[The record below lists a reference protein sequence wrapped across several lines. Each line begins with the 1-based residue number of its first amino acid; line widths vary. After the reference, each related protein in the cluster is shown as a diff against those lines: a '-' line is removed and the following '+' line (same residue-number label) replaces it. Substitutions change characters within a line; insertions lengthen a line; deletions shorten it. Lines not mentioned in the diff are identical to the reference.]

1 MLSIVKISHGV
12 YPLIFDKRKRERK
25 TPSIY
30 EIYEYARQKLEEQA
44 PGYMIRSA
52 REEDL
57 DAVREINRVSLPE
70 NYPPSF
76 FHDLWSD
83 WGKAFYVAE
92 SPDNE
97 VVGYI
102 MCRVEHKPG
111 FYRHFLVRSGH
122 IVSIAVLEKHR
133 RRGLGYGLMAYAMK
147 SLYEEYNCEE
157 TYLEVRV
164 SNTPAINLYK
174 KLGYEIVKIETHYYL
189 DGEDAYVMARQLP

>member
-1 MLSIVKISHGV
+1 M
-12 YPLIFDKRKRERK
+12 IFGRRKTEKREI
-25 TPSIY
+25 PSVN
-30 EIYEYARQKLEEQA
+30 EIYREALERLKTRA
-44 PGYMIRSA
+44 SGYIIRNA

-57 DAVREINRVSLPE
+57 DRVREINLLSLPE

-76 FHDLWSD
+76 FRELWSS
-83 WGKAFYVAE
+83 WGKSFYVAE
-92 SPDNE
+92 SPDKE
-97 VVGYI
+97 VVGYV

-133 RRGLGYGLMAYAMK
+133 GKGLGYALMAYAMK
-147 SLYEEYNCEE
+147 SLYEEYSCEE

-174 KLGYEIVKIETHYYL
+174 KLGYEIVKVEAHYYL
-189 DGEDAYVMARQLP
+189 DGEDAYVMARPLP